1 MVQAF
6 LNHALLDCDRLLV
19 SGVGSFASDTPPKT
33 VFNRHHKM
41 SEETSK
47 KFLII
52 TSETGGGHTSA
63 AAAIADGLK
72 RFGAADCLV
81 NIARAIE
88 ESHYLAQKCAEFYNY
103 LLRHHQHLMKYYYW
117 AIERFR
123 PNESNLF
130 YRMTSRYV
138 RHLFEKFCPQVI
150 VSVHP
155 MTQHFFGRM
164 LRELGLQDRVPLVT
178 VVTDPCYGFWRGWAC
193 DEVSLY
199 LVATEEARQQL
210 LDYGVSAEKIKICG
224 IPIHPKFQYQDE
236 DQKLAARAELGLDP
250 ERFTMFINAG
260 WVGGGNIPRIFQQM
274 VDSGD
279 QLKTSQAIFLAG
291 RNNKLRKQVEEMAK
305 RASFPTKVIGYTG
318 AMEKLMGA
326 ADVMVSKLGGLTTF
340 EALASRLPIIA
351 DTTTPPMPQES
362 QTASLLSRYNA
373 GMLLERAVDV
383 VPLMRQLIH
392 EPAQLDSMRAATS
405 RIAIPDATKRIVG
418 ELMRKIEDRVSVN
431 RQTVEPDIHINQPVV
446 T

>member
-1 MVQAF
+1 M
-6 LNHALLDCDRLLV
+6 
-19 SGVGSFASDTPPKT
+19 P
-33 VFNRHHKM
+33 
-41 SEETSK
+41 EEPSQ

-72 RFGAADCLV
+72 RFAAPDCLV

-88 ESHYLAQKCAEFYNY
+88 DSHLLAQKLAELYNY
-103 LLRHHQHLMKYYYW
+103 LLRYHQPLMKYYYW

-130 YRMTSRYV
+130 YRVTSRYV
-138 RHLFEKFCPQVI
+138 RQLFEKYCPQMV

-155 MTQHFFGRM
+155 MTQHFLGRM
-164 LRELGLQDRVPLVT
+164 LRELGLLDRIPLVT

-210 LDYGVSAEKIKICG
+210 LDYDVPAEKIKICG
-224 IPIHPKFQYQDE
+224 IPIHPKFQFQN
-236 DQKLAARAELGLDP
+236 DQQKTAAREDLGLDP
-250 ERFTMFINAG
+250 EKFTVFINAG
-260 WVGGGNIPRIFQQM
+260 WVGGGNIPRIFAQM
-274 VDSGD
+274 VEQSE
-279 QLKTSQAIFLAG
+279 QLKNTQAIFLAG
-291 RNNKLRKQVEEMAK
+291 RNEELRAQVAGLAK
-305 RASFPTKVIGYTG
+305 RASFPTKVVGYTNT
-318 AMEKLMGA
+318 MEKLMGA

-362 QTASLLSRYNA
+362 QTANLLARHQA
-373 GMLLERAVDV
+373 GVLLKRTGDV
-383 VPLMRQLIH
+383 VPVIKRLLHDPAEHAAMRL
-392 EPAQLDSMRAATS
+392 AAT
-405 RIAIPDATKRIVG
+405 RIAIPDATKRIVD
-418 ELMRKIEDRVSVN
+418 ELMRKLEERVAAPP
-431 RQTVEPDIHINQPVV
+431 TEPKVDPAVSL
-446 T
+446 TTAA

>member
-1 MVQAF
+1 
-6 LNHALLDCDRLLV
+6 
-19 SGVGSFASDTPPKT
+19 
-33 VFNRHHKM
+33 M

-88 ESHYLAQKCAEFYNY
+88 ESHFLAQKLAEFYNY

-117 AIERFR
+117 AIDHFR

-138 RHLFEKFCPQVI
+138 RHLFEKYCPQVVI
-150 VSVHP
+150 SVHP
-155 MTQHFFGRM
+155 MTQHFLGRM
-164 LRELGLQDRVPLVT
+164 LRELGLLDRIPLVT

-193 DEVSLY
+193 EEVSLY

-210 LDYGVSAEKIKICG
+210 LDYDVPAEKIKICG
-224 IPIHPKFQYQDE
+224 IPIHPKFQVQTD
-236 DQKLAARAELGLDP
+236 DQKVAARSELGLDP

-260 WVGGGNIPRIFQQM
+260 WVGGGNIPRIFEKM
-274 VDSGD
+274 VEQGE
-279 QLKTSQAIFLAG
+279 QLQNSQAIFLAG
-291 RNNKLRKQVEEMAK
+291 RNEKLRQQALAIAC
-305 RASFPTKVIGYTG
+305 RAPFPAKVIGYTN
-318 AMEKLMGA
+318 AMEKLMSA

-351 DTTTPPMPQES
+351 DTTTRPMPQES
-362 QTASLLSRYNA
+362 QTANLLSRYNA
-373 GMLLERAVDV
+373 GVLLERAGDI
-383 VPLMRQLIH
+383 VPTVRRLIH
-392 EPAQLDSMRAATS
+392 EPAYLNSMRTAAT
-405 RIAIPDATKRIVG
+405 RIAIPDATKRIVD
-418 ELMRKIEDRVSVN
+418 ELMRKIEERVTN
-431 RQTVEPDIHINQPVV
+431 RTQSAENDAV
-446 T
+446 TSYTTAT